1 VELPAGAFG
10 IVKVKLRNLVLL
22 PAAAAIVFGTPAIA
36 NSLTFQSV
44 TFETEELDADT
55 LQLSI
60 LNATNATG
68 DWTGVNF
75 LKAFEI
81 KGIGNVTFAT
91 IGSGPATWTPTVEN
105 GLAGNALGCGT
116 GGTNG
121 ACFSATSP
129 VALTDSMI
137 WTIDFEGTNLSFD
150 SPSLK
155 VQFLTGANATRKT
168 GSLLSETIPASAPI
182 PAIPEPETYAMML
195 AGLGLLGFVA
205 RRRRQFLG
213 GYAVPA

>member
-1 VELPAGAFG
+1 
-10 IVKVKLRNLVLL
+10 VKLRKLALL
-22 PAAAAIVFGTPAIA
+22 PAAAVAIAFGTPAIA
-36 NSLTFQSV
+36 NSLTFQNV
-44 TFETEELDADT
+44 TFETQAVDADT

-68 DWTGVNF
+68 DWTGVDF

-81 KGIGNVTFAT
+81 KDIGNITFAQVV
-91 IGSGPATWTPTVEN
+91 SGPGNWTADVN
-105 GLAGNALGCGT
+105 HGLNASLGCNS

-121 ACFSATSP
+121 SCFVVNP
-129 VALTDSMI
+129 VIALTDSMI
-137 WTIDFEGTNLSFD
+137 WNIDLQGTDLHFD
-150 SPSLK
+150 SPHLK
-155 VQFLTGANATRKT
+155 VQFLTGANATDKT
-168 GSLLSETIPASAPI
+168 GSLLSQAIPGI

-213 GYAVPA
+213 GNLVPA